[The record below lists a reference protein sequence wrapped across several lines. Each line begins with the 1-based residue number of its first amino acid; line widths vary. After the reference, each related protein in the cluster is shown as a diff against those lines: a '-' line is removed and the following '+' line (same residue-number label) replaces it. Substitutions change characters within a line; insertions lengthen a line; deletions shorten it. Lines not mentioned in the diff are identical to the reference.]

1 MTKIIRKTG
10 VIEPEAIKK
19 NGAKQKTWTNKGNF
33 LLFAILAIITEL
45 FMFNSCSKGQ
55 ENSLEVNPT
64 SLQFDAGASDY
75 QTVNITSNVSTWD
88 AIVSA
93 PWCHLENAS
102 NTDFSEY
109 KLGSGNGMIRI
120 RVDANTTVYSR
131 SFTIEVRDENNQ
143 SLSRNITVLQA
154 AGTGT
159 GGNTGGGGGTGVIP
173 AAPTGVTASEW
184 VDSKGNYSQL
194 LWNDVPAAS
203 SYNVYWS
210 NTMSGSYSIIANVP
224 NYQVDGGGQ
233 HSYAH
238 YSTFMDN
245 YYKLTSKNSA
255 GESGYSSVVYCKNSK
270 GTGSGGG
277 GGSIPAA
284 PTGVTAVQNGSGI
297 YLTWNSV
304 SNAASYNVYWGRTS
318 AGSTNWLGNPSSNSY
333 IDDGALS
340 GDNYYWVTAINNAGE
355 SAKSSYAYCS
365 YGSGGGT
372 GGGGTGGGTTSY
384 APCPVTYGNC
394 TVSGNT
400 ITMRWTVSTAFGCGT
415 PTRAILRVKNPGNDT
430 YVSLQTLSGTATSA
444 TFTFTP
450 YIGTMQ
456 YSVGYVYVGIIL
468 ENDNGSSGGIP
479 KVYDTVT
486 KTWIL

>member
-1 MTKIIRKTG
+1 MTKIVKQTQ
-10 VIEPEAIKK
+10 VMEPDTIEK
-19 NGAKQKTWTNKGNF
+19 NGARQKNWADKKNF
-33 LLFAILAIITEL
+33 LLFAFLAIAIGF
-45 FMFNSCSKGQ
+45 FMLNSCKQEQ
-55 ENSLEVNPT
+55 ENSLEVSPT

-93 PWCHLENAS
+93 SWCHLENAS
-102 NTDFSEY
+102 TTDFSEY

-159 GGNTGGGGGTGVIP
+159 GGNTGGGGAGTIP

-184 VDSKGNYSQL
+184 VDSNGDYSWI
-194 LWNDVPAAS
+194 LWGAVPAAD
-203 SYNVYWS
+203 SYNIYWS
-210 NTMSGSYSIIANVP
+210 NTMSGSYSLIANAP
-224 NYQVDGGGQ
+224 NYSVSAGTQLN
-233 HSYAH
+233 YKH

-255 GESGYSSVVYCKNSK
+255 GESGYSNVVYCKNSK

-284 PTGVTAVQNGSGI
+284 PTGVTAVQNGSSI
-297 YLTWNSV
+297 NLTWNSV
-304 SNAASYNVYWGRTS
+304 PNAASYNVYWGRTS
-318 AGSTNWLGNPSSNSY
+318 AGSTNWLGNPSANSY
-333 IDDGALS
+333 IDNGALS

-384 APCPVTYGNC
+384 APCLVTYGNC
-394 TVSGNT
+394 TVSGTT
-400 ITMRWTVSTAFGCGT
+400 ITMRWTVSTASGCGT

-430 YVSLQTLSGTATSA
+430 YVSLQTLSGTATSVS
-444 TFTFTP
+444 FNYTP
-450 YIGTMQ
+450 YICTET
-456 YSVGYVYVGIIL
+456 YSKGYVYVGIIL

-479 KVYDTVT
+479 KVYDTVS

>member
-1 MTKIIRKTG
+1 MNKIVRQMKVMESGNHFKNWTMRKSWMSRG
-10 VIEPEAIKK
+10 I
-19 NGAKQKTWTNKGNF
+19 F
-33 LLFAILAIITEL
+33 LLFAILAITTGL
-45 FMFNSCSKGQ
+45 FMCNSCSKEQ
-55 ENSLEVNPT
+55 VKSLEVSPT

-93 PWCHLENAS
+93 PWCHIENAS
-102 NTDFSEY
+102 TTDFSEY

-143 SLSRNITVLQA
+143 SLSRDITVLQA

-159 GGNTGGGGGTGVIP
+159 GGNTGGGSIP
-173 AAPTGVTASEW
+173 PAPTGVTANDW
-184 VDSKGNYSQL
+184 VDSNGDYSWI
-194 LWNDVPAAS
+194 LWNDVPAAD

-224 NYQVDGGGQ
+224 NYAVSGGGQ
-233 HSYAH
+233 HNYKH

-245 YYKLTSKNSA
+245 YYKLTSKNNA
-255 GESGYSSVVYCKNSK
+255 GESGYSNVVYCKNPK

-277 GGSIPAA
+277 GGTVPAA
-284 PTGVTAVQNGSGI
+284 PTGLTAVQSGSSI

-304 SNAASYNVYWGRTS
+304 SNAASYYVYWGKTA

-333 IDDGALS
+333 IDNGALV
-340 GDNYYWVTAINNAGE
+340 GDNYYWVTAINSAGE

-365 YGSGGGT
+365 YGS
-372 GGGGTGGGTTSY
+372 GGGTTSY

-394 TVSGNT
+394 TVSGTT
-400 ITMRWTVSTAFGCGT
+400 ITMRWTASTAFGCGT

-430 YVSLQTLSGTATSA
+430 YVSLQTLSGTATSVS
-444 TFTFTP
+444 FNYTP
-450 YIGTMQ
+450 YICTET
-456 YSVGYVYVGIIL
+456 YSKGYVYVGIIL

-479 KVYDTVT
+479 KVYDTVS